1 MNVYVKKRL
10 SAIMLTALLA
20 VTTLF
25 GMVPPEQAK
34 AAGALTVAQAIQ
46 SQSAGTI
53 TVTGVVVGH
62 ASGSQTA
69 DFQAP
74 FANDFNML
82 LADSSSETNTSKLL
96 DVQIT
101 TAYRSQFGLQ
111 SNPSLVG
118 KTITVTG
125 TAGTYNNFAGV
136 KTPTA
141 ITIGEGGG
149 TTPTPNPDPGTTLP
163 DGTGKKVLFDNTH
176 AQTAGAAD
184 WVIDGGFSDFAAGLR
199 AVGFTVE
206 SLDRPIPYTFG
217 EQAITYDKLKNYDV
231 FVLAEPNVPFKA
243 TEQAAMLQYV
253 KAGGSIF
260 FIGDHYNADRNKN
273 RWDGSESM
281 NGYRRGAYSNPA
293 LGMSAEEAA
302 SPAMQGVTSSDWL
315 GSNFGIRFR
324 YNALGDAN
332 ATDIVAPAQA
342 FGITQGVSSVAMH
355 AGSTL
360 AIIDPNK
367 AKGLVYMP
375 SGMSKWGSA
384 VDQGVYNGGG
394 RAEGPYAAIA
404 KLGAGKAAFIG
415 DSSPVEDAS
424 PKYKREENGQTKKT
438 YDGFKEVDDA
448 TLLVNTVRWLA
459 HKESY
464 TDFTQVSGLTLDS
477 KTSLLPIE
485 NPATSTEPQAE
496 PWSAPAAGYKWYDPR
511 TFKSGSYGYVAS

>member
-1 MNVYVKKRL
+1 MKHHMKKRL

-20 VTTLF
+20 VTSLF
-25 GMVPPEQAK
+25 TMVPQEQAK

-46 SQSAGTI
+46 SQNGGTI
-53 TVTGVVVGH
+53 TVTGIVVGH

-69 DFQAP
+69 NFKSP
-74 FANDFNML
+74 FANDFNVL

-101 TAYRSQFGLQ
+101 SSYRSQFGLQ
-111 SNPSLVG
+111 SNPSLIG

-136 KTPTA
+136 KSPTA
-141 ITIGEGGG
+141 MTLGGDS
-149 TTPTPNPDPGTTLP
+149 TTPTPNPDPGTGLP
-163 DGTGKKVLFDNTH
+163 DGTGKKVLFDNSH

-184 WVIDGGFSDFAAGLR
+184 WVIDGGFSDFASGLR
-199 AVGFTVE
+199 AAGFTVE
-206 SLDRPIPYTFG
+206 SLERSIPYTFG

-231 FVLAEPNVPFKA
+231 FVLAEPNVPFKSS
-243 TEQAAMLQYV
+243 EQAAMLQYV

-273 RWDGSESM
+273 RWDGSEAM

-293 LGMSAEEAA
+293 LGMSSEEAN

-315 GSNFGIRFR
+315 GTNFGIRFR
-324 YNALGDAN
+324 YNALGDVN
-332 ATDIVAPAQA
+332 ATDIVAPAQS

-367 AKGLVYMP
+367 AKGIVYIP
-375 SGMSKWGSA
+375 SGVSKWGSA

-394 RAEGPYAAIA
+394 RAEGPYAAIS

-415 DSSPVEDAS
+415 DSSPVEDAT

-438 YDGFKEVDDA
+438 YDGFKEVDDS

-459 HKESY
+459 QKESY

-477 KTSLLPIE
+477 KTSLLSIE
-485 NPATSTEPQAE
+485 NPSTSTEPQQE
-496 PWSAPAAGYKWYDPR
+496 PWAAPAAGYKWYDPT